1 MQTSQTGIDLIKK
14 YEGFSARIYLCPAGK
29 PTIGYGHLILAG
41 EKFPP
46 YGISESDAENL
57 LKQDVGVAENAINNL
72 VAADISQNQF
82 DALASF
88 TYNLGAKSLEKST
101 LLRLINENN
110 MQAAANEFPKWVFA
124 GDKKLAGL
132 ERRRA
137 AEMELFS
144 TATSSSGFPDNV

>member
-1 MQTSQTGIDLIKK
+1 M
-14 YEGFSARIYLCPAGK
+14 
-29 PTIGYGHLILAG
+29 
-41 EKFPP
+41 
-46 YGISESDAENL
+46 
-57 LKQDVGVAENAINNL
+57 